1 LVTLTVN
8 YTSSKKCEIVH
19 ELGHLVKTD
28 APKDIGGGAS
38 ACSPTDLVVAALAA
52 CVLTTVGMFA
62 ERHDIDLSGMTSTV
76 TKEMNAIPRRIG
88 RIGLTVHFPV
98 TVPDDMRATLEKV
111 GNGCPVKASLHPD
124 VDVPVTYLYDIQA
137 T

>member
-1 LVTLTVN
+1 MVTLTVS

-19 ELGHLVKTD
+19 ELGHSVNTD
-28 APKDIGGGAS
+28 APKDIGGDAS

-76 TKEMNAIPRRIG
+76 TKEMSTSPRRIG

-98 TVPDDMRATLEKV
+98 TVPDEMRATLERV
-111 GNGCPVKASLHPD
+111 GNGCPVKASLHPE
-124 VDVPVTYLYDIQA
+124 VDVQVSYLYDVG
-137 T
+137 

>member
-1 LVTLTVN
+1 MVTLTVN

-19 ELGHLVKTD
+19 ELGHSVK
-28 APKDIGGGAS
+28 KDIAGDAS

-76 TKEMNAIPRRIG
+76 TKEMSASPRRIG
-88 RIGLTVHFPV
+88 RIGLTVHFPMS
-98 TVPDDMRATLEKV
+98 VPDEMRATLEKV

-124 VDVPVTYLYDIQA
+124 VDVPVTYLYDL
-137 T
+137 TG

>member
-1 LVTLTVN
+1 MVTLTVN

-19 ELGHLVKTD
+19 ELGHSVKTD
-28 APKDIGGGAS
+28 APKDIGGDAS

-76 TKEMNAIPRRIG
+76 TKEMSSSPRRIG
-88 RIGLTVHFPV
+88 RIGLRYTF
-98 TVPDDMRATLEKV
+98 R
-111 GNGCPVKASLHPD
+111 
-124 VDVPVTYLYDIQA
+124 
-137 T
+137 